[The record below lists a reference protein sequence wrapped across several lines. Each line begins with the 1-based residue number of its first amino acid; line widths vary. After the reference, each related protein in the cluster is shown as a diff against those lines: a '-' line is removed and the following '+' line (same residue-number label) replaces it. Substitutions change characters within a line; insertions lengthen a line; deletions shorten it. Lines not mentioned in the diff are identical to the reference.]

1 MEISLYNKE
10 GIYLILQQMSS
21 CIKKFKINM
30 FYYKAEK
37 SILSRIGFNINKER
51 LLKAPSNNSY
61 MEVFIP

>member
-21 CIKKFKINM
+21 CIKNLKINM

-37 SILSRIGFNINKER
+37 SILSRIGFNIIKER